1 MRLQT
6 PRNRAKASFMPKP
19 ATPVKYAPATQP
31 AFEAQK
37 GKGRPKGSSN
47 KNTAALKDMILGA
60 LAQAGGQDYLAR
72 QSEANPGPFLAL
84 VGKVLPLQLTGDAN
98 APIVLQLTS
107 TDERL

>member
-1 MRLQT
+1 
-6 PRNRAKASFMPKP
+6 MPDSEQ
-19 ATPVKYAPATQP
+19 PVKNAKVTQP

-37 GKGRPKGSSN
+37 GKGRPKGAVN
-47 KNTAALKDMILGA
+47 KNTKALKDMILGA
-60 LAQAGGQDYLAR
+60 LDGAGGEAYLKR
-72 QSEANPGPFLAL
+72 QAEENPGPFLTL

>member
-1 MRLQT
+1 M
-6 PRNRAKASFMPKP
+6 PESAVASKIDGIKRGG
-19 ATPVKYAPATQP
+19 AANLTHA
-31 AFEAQK
+31 
-37 GKGRPKGSSN
+37 GKGRPKGAVN

-60 LAQAGGQDYLAR
+60 LSKAGGEDYLKR
-72 QSEANPGPFLAL
+72 QAEANPGPFMAL